1 MRRTSRQQRGA
12 ASVEAAISMII
23 IIPIFMYALFL
34 DDLLRYAADVTE
46 AVTSTPWDF
55 TGQDYMAGGDKASE
69 VQGMA
74 RLMFCDH
81 ESSGDSYNQGQDCD
95 ATDHHDERAFV
106 GHVCWLNDENKAEQV
121 TCTQA
126 DRNAG
131 KVGVGSID
139 QFTDQFGASGGLY
152 SCYAKAVVENYL
164 LPKSFLQEF
173 SNVDLSKENWK
184 GKGDIHG
191 NAKAGTDDT
200 AYFLAQQDFAI
211 ITDTLALNDRAASV
225 AVSPDTKSGVM
236 YERVENIYTD
246 AQGFDRFRTDYT
258 TFKTAL
264 DGQNLLMPGVGDDP
278 LTPNVAL
285 PEAGQHTQAI
295 ESDQGGS
302 KDFFAT
308 PWQDGSSNNHEKT
321 YQARG
326 SYYMGCKNPE
336 SC

>member
-1 MRRTSRQQRGA
+1 MHRTFRQQRGA

-55 TGQDYMAGGDKASE
+55 TGQDYMAGGDKASG

-106 GHVCWLNDENKAEQV
+106 GHVCWLNDEGKAEQV
-121 TCTQA
+121 TCQLA
-126 DRNAG
+126 DKN
-131 KVGVGSID
+131 VGNLGVSAFDGFKD
-139 QFTDQFGASGGLY
+139 EFGPSAGLY

-211 ITDTLALNDRAASV
+211 VTDTLALNDRSASV
-225 AVSPDTKSGVM
+225 KVSPDTKSGAM
-236 YERVENIYTD
+236 YDRVENVYTAVND
-246 AQGFDRFRTDYT
+246 FAAMQGAYA
-258 TFKTAL
+258 TFQSSLT
-264 DGQNLLMPGVGDDP
+264 GQNLLMPGVGDDP

-285 PEAGQHTQAI
+285 PEADEHTQAI
-295 ESDQGGS
+295 ENDEGGS

-308 PWQDGSSNNHEKT
+308 PWQDGSSNNHQKT
-321 YQARG
+321 FEARG
-326 SYYMGCKNPE
+326 SYYMGCQDPE

>member
-1 MRRTSRQQRGA
+1 
-12 ASVEAAISMII
+12 MII

-55 TGQDYMAGGDKASE
+55 TGQDYMKGEEKSSG

-106 GHVCWLNDENKAEQV
+106 GHVCWLNDEGKAEQV
-121 TCTQA
+121 TCKQVDTSVG
-126 DRNAG
+126 NLG
-131 KVGVGSID
+131 VGVYD
-139 QFTDQFGASGGLY
+139 QYRQQFGPQGGLY

-211 ITDTLALNDRAASV
+211 VTDTLALNDKTASV
-225 AVSPDTKSGVM
+225 KVSPDQKSGEM
-236 YERVENIYTD
+236 YDRVAKVYTGN
-246 AQGFDRFRTDYT
+246 QGFRLAQVEYQTFRRQ
-258 TFKTAL
+258 L
-264 DGQNLLMPGVGDDP
+264 DAANILLPGVGDDA

-285 PEAGQHTQAI
+285 PEAGEYTQKI
-295 ESDQGGS
+295 ENDQGGS
-302 KDFFAT
+302 NDFFAT
-308 PWQDGSSNNHEKT
+308 PWRDGAGDRHQKT
-321 YQARG
+321 ANARG
-326 SYYMGCKNPE
+326 NYYMGCQNPE

>member
-1 MRRTSRQQRGA
+1 MRRTSRQQQRGA

-55 TGQDYMAGGDKASE
+55 TGQNYMKGGDKATE
-69 VQGMA
+69 VQHLA

-81 ESSGDSYNQGQDCD
+81 ESSGDSYEQGQDCD
-95 ATDHHDERAFV
+95 AMDHHEKRAFV
-106 GHVCWLNDENKAEQV
+106 SHVCWLNNETDSNGELKAEQV
-121 TCTQA
+121 TCRLA
-126 DRNAG
+126 DNNAG
-131 KVGVGSID
+131 SLGVGTYDSFR
-139 QFTDQFGASGGLY
+139 QKFGPSGGLY
-152 SCYAKAVVENYL
+152 ACYAKAVVENYL

-173 SNVDLSKENWK
+173 SQVDLTKENWK

-191 NAKAGTDDT
+191 NAQSGTDDT
-200 AYFLAQQDFAI
+200 AYFLA
-211 ITDTLALNDRAASV
+211 LNDKADSV
-225 AVSPDTKSGVM
+225 KVSPDQKSGEM
-236 YERVENIYTD
+236 YTRVENVYTGNQLFG
-246 AQGFDRFRTDYT
+246 AFQGQYN
-258 TFKTAL
+258 TFKGRLA
-264 DGQNLLMPGVGDDP
+264 GKNILLPGVGDDP

-285 PEAGQHTQAI
+285 PEAG
-295 ESDQGGS
+295 ESVQQVKGDDGGN

-308 PWQDGSSNNHEKT
+308 PWRDGAGDRHQKT
-321 YQARG
+321 ADARG